1 VTGDTVAGRFLPTG
15 ATVHPAELADGVDAA
30 VRALAARIAR
40 EDGRLA
46 RRMKAVA
53 GDIERGREAGALA
66 DAARVFV
73 PEAARASRGTTLL
86 VATDW
91 STGEAIRREL
101 PLDPAKRPQEQL
113 EALFARARRLKR
125 GSVVAM
131 ARLEEARTKR
141 ARLQALLEAAS
152 LATTPEDVSRACDAA
167 HQEDPALLPGLGHTR
182 ASVATRGDSARARAK
197 PADTSARVPYRA
209 FITTG
214 GARVLVGRGASDN
227 DELTLHV
234 ARPHDLWLH
243 AKGQP
248 GAHVVV
254 RLTKGQEAPA
264 ELLVDAA
271 HLAAHFSDARGESVV
286 DVTYV
291 SRRYVRKRRGSPPGQ
306 VQVDREKVLVL
317 RVDGARL
324 ASLLARE
331 EAP

>member
-1 VTGDTVAGRFLPTG
+1 
-15 ATVHPAELADGVDAA
+15 
-30 VRALAARIAR
+30 
-40 EDGRLA
+40 
-46 RRMKAVA
+46 
-53 GDIERGREAGALA
+53 
-66 DAARVFV
+66 
-73 PEAARASRGTTLL
+73 
-86 VATDW
+86 
-91 STGEAIRREL
+91 
-101 PLDPAKRPQEQL
+101 
-113 EALFARARRLKR
+113 
-125 GSVVAM
+125 
-131 ARLEEARTKR
+131 
-141 ARLQALLEAAS
+141 
-152 LATTPEDVSRACDAA
+152 
-167 HQEDPALLPGLGHTR
+167 
-182 ASVATRGDSARARAK
+182 
-197 PADTSARVPYRA
+197 
-209 FITTG
+209 
-214 GARVLVGRGASDN
+214 VLVGRGASDN

-254 RLTKGQEAPA
+254 RLTKGHEAPA

-271 HLAAHFSDARGESVV
+271 HLAAHFSDARGEAVV